1 MCLACALCRGF
12 AGRDGL
18 PRSSENGIH
27 RKDGNRL
34 IQGTRAGPNRM
45 RRLLSDPLARTSYG
59 WQDGTWSLPW
69 AAKCSMKTSRP
80 VDARLLADGEDPG
93 LQSELGGEYTR
104 PYGDCH
110 ERAARFGPL
119 QGTGEGPGLI
129 KVTRGQTRDAGVGAS
144 ECVLGRG
151 AAAGLW

>member
-1 MCLACALCRGF
+1 MLVSRSSLAARCVSFYFIPCALPVPCRGF

-59 WQDGTWSLPW
+59 
-69 AAKCSMKTSRP
+69 
-80 VDARLLADGEDPG
+80 
-93 LQSELGGEYTR
+93 
-104 PYGDCH
+104 
-110 ERAARFGPL
+110 
-119 QGTGEGPGLI
+119 
-129 KVTRGQTRDAGVGAS
+129 
-144 ECVLGRG
+144 
-151 AAAGLW
+151 